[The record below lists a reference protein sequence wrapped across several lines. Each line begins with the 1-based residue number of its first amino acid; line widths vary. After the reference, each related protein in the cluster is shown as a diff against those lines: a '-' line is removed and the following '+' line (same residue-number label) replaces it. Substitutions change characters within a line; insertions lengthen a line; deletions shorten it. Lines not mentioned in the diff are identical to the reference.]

1 MLEFVS
7 IWLLLSLPVFLLLFV
22 NLRGKQRLVY
32 THTLLSDFQD
42 RTLGDFL
49 FRTFHLYYDIIL
61 DLILALLTALFLSG
75 LLGSAA
81 DRTAVCVDGSY
92 SMLLGAPGETPLNE
106 ALSRSCEE
114 EFESADL
121 YLLAFDPDRGRSRLL
136 SLNRMRRR
144 GGLENLPERLRED
157 LGFFNQDYSP
167 CGALFERGYGR
178 VVVLSDH
185 AAASGGSLEFQTVG
199 RSRPQSFFY
208 PTSIDYDFAAGN
220 FRLTFQLRNLNKEVQ
235 VSVYRE
241 DSGDYV
247 PVPDAEISAGPD
259 SLLCLLPERG
269 LYRFA
274 AGEMDFVF
282 NLAEPATPAR
292 AVGDF
297 SRIILGVLPQ
307 LEEGNGDLLLL
318 DQPYRA
324 ESPSSPGE
332 IRSTL
337 RRELRSAGTFQHALV
352 TFAPVG
358 AATAGPV
365 GAATGNTAIDSYIH
379 PLPASLSRPAAAEL
393 PGALL
398 GLDLPG
404 VTLFY
409 QNPAR
414 KPDPQTPIVYL
425 SALERRRAP
434 AYETHPEGRLSLVQ
448 RHLTSYVY
456 RRGDEHVA
464 VNLASEELYG
474 ASRETGLRFE
484 APQARRWLVFLLLLC
499 FYILKSVLLL
509 LLERPAAGKAG

>member
-1 MLEFVS
+1 MLDFLS
-7 IWLLLSLPVFLLLFV
+7 LWLLLSLPVFLLLFV
-22 NLRGKQRLVY
+22 NLRGKQRFVY

-42 RTLGDFL
+42 RTIGDFL

-106 ALSRSCEE
+106 AFRRSAEE
-114 EFESADL
+114 EFAGADL
-121 YLLAFDPDRGRSRLL
+121 YLLAFDPARGRSRLA
-136 SLNRMRRR
+136 SLRRARRR
-144 GGLENLPERLRED
+144 GDLENLVED
-157 LGFFNQDYSP
+157 PGKFGFFNQDYAP

-185 AAASGGSLEFQTVG
+185 PAAPGGSLEFQTVG
-199 RSRPQSFFY
+199 PSRPQSFFY
-208 PTSIDYDFAAGN
+208 PTSVDYDFAAGS
-220 FRLTFQLRNLNKEVQ
+220 FRLTFQLRNMSKEVQ

-241 DSGDYV
+241 DSGDYA
-247 PVPDAEISAGPD
+247 PVPDAEISGRPD
-259 SLLCLLPERG
+259 SLLCRLPERG

-282 NLAEPATPAR
+282 NLAAPAAPAR

-297 SRIILGVLPQ
+297 SRIILEVLPQ
-307 LEEGNGDLLLL
+307 IEEGGGGLLLL
-318 DQPYRA
+318 DQPFRA
-324 ESPSSPGE
+324 ERLSSPRE
-332 IRSTL
+332 VRRAL
-337 RRELRSAGTFQHALV
+337 RRELRSAGAFQHALV
-352 TFAPVG
+352 TFV
-358 AATAGPV
+358 TAGEAAV
-365 GAATGNTAIDSYIH
+365 GSYIH

-398 GLDLPG
+398 GFDLPG

-409 QNPAR
+409 QDPAR

-425 SALERRRAP
+425 SALERGQAA
-434 AYETHPEGRLSLVQ
+434 AYETQPEGGLPLMQ
-448 RHLTSYVY
+448 RHRTSYVY

-474 ASRETGLRFE
+474 AGREPPLIFE
-484 APQARRWLVFLLLLC
+484 SPQPRRKLIFLLLLC
-499 FYILKSVLLL
+499 FYILKSVMLL
-509 LLERPAAGKAG
+509 LLERPAAIKAR